1 MDILKGLFGLAVL
14 VGIAWL
20 FSLNRRAVDWKLV
33 LTGIGLQVGFAA
45 CVLLGAGWVAWVQ
58 RYSGAGPTTDVVAT
72 WMLIVGILAT
82 LGAIA
87 VFTPMAADAPQRANV
102 RKVGVAMLFAA
113 VLLALPFAGK
123 IFEFLSAAFV
133 KVLGFVNAGSG
144 FIFGSL
150 MDIPKFGFI
159 FAFQVLP
166 TIIFFAALMGV
177 LYHLNVMQAI
187 VRAMAW
193 AITKVMRV
201 SGAETTSV
209 CASVFIGQTEAPL
222 TVRPYIPKMTESE
235 LLTMMIGGMAH
246 IAGGVLAAYV
256 GMLGGGD
263 QAAMEFYAKH
273 LLAASIM
280 AAPATLVIAK
290 LLVPETGE
298 PLTRGTVKMEVEK
311 TSSNVID
318 AAAAGAADG
327 LRLALNIGAMLLAFI
342 ALIALLNWPLGELGA
357 VDWGALPAG
366 LRLALTAGGAI
377 VAAGALVSAANAM
390 GYANVARVPSRPGVG
405 GAVLALLVAV
415 LAVMI
420 VVWSRSEAGFTID
433 GWLTANAGRPT
444 QLGLQALFGYL
455 LAPLAWVIGVPW
467 QDAST
472 VGSLIGQKVVINE
485 FVAYLQL
492 ADIVNGNVPGV
503 ELTPKG
509 TLIATYALCGF
520 ANFSSIAIQIGGIGG
535 LAPERRHDLARF
547 GLRAVLG
554 GSLATFMTAT
564 IAGVLSSYG
573 A

>member
-14 VGIAWL
+14 IGIAWA

-33 LTGIGLQVGFAA
+33 ATGVALQIGFAA
-45 CVLLGAGWVAWVQ
+45 LVLLVPGG
-58 RYSGAGPTTDVVAT
+58 RDVFD
-72 WMLIVGILAT
+72 W
-82 LGAIA
+82 LG
-87 VFTPMAADAPQRANV
+87 Q
-102 RKVGVAMLFAA
+102 G
-113 VLLALPFAGK
+113 
-123 IFEFLSAAFV
+123 FV
-133 KVLGFVNAGSG
+133 KVLSFVGAGSS

-150 MDIPKFGFI
+150 MDTSKFGFV

-177 LYHLNVMQAI
+177 LYHLNVMQAV
-187 VRAMAW
+187 VRGMAW

-222 TVRPYIPKMTESE
+222 TVRPYIARMTESE
-235 LLTMMIGGMAH
+235 LITMMIGGMAH

-256 GMLGGGD
+256 GMLGGTD
-263 QAAMEFYAKH
+263 PVQQAFYAKH

-280 AAPATLVIAK
+280 AAPATLVLAK
-290 LLVPETGE
+290 ILVPETGE

-318 AAAAGAADG
+318 AAAAGAGDG

-342 ALIALLNWPLGELGA
+342 ALIALINWPLTWIGE
-357 VDWGALPAG
+357 V
-366 LRLALTAGGAI
+366 T
-377 VAAGALVSAANAM
+377 
-390 GYANVARVPSRPGVG
+390 
-405 GAVLALLVAV
+405 
-415 LAVMI
+415 
-420 VVWSRSEAGFTID
+420 
-433 GWLTANAGRPT
+433 
-444 QLGLQALFGYL
+444 GLQDMLGKPTDLAAIFGYV

-467 QDAST
+467 QDANT

-492 ADIVNGNVPGV
+492 ADIVNGKVAGV
-503 ELTPKG
+503 ALTDKG
-509 TLIATYALCGF
+509 RLIATYALCGF

-564 IAGVLSSYG
+564 IAGVLSSLG